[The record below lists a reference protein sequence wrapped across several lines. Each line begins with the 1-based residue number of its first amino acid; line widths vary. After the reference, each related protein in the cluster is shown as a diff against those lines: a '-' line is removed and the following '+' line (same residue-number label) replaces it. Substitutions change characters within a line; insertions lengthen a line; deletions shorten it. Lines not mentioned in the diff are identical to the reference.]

1 MHLKYYQNK
10 VYLSLNV
17 LNGVFLDVLNLREQ
31 ISRVG
36 TSDY

>member
-1 MHLKYYQNK
+1 MHLKYHQKGFFKIYSME
-10 VYLSLNV
+10 Y
-17 LNGVFLDVLNLREQ
+17 FLDVLNLREQ